1 VRQPWWIVERCKR
14 AGERDPRHGGIVLW
28 AERSASMLF
37 NGAMGSLEPG

>member
-1 VRQPWWIVERCKR
+1 MVDRRTVQEG